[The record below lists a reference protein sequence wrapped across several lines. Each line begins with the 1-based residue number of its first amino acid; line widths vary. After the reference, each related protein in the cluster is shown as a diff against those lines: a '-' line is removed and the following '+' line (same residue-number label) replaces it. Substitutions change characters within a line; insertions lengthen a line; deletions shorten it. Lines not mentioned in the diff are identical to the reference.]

1 VMINSATVLTP
12 DVMATNG
19 VVHII
24 DAVLLPSTFA
34 FPTITG
40 YVSALDS
47 MSNLGAALGLAGLVS
62 TFDGAGEFTVFA
74 PVNEAFAALG
84 PIFNALQLEVN
95 RENLTQVLS
104 FHVVPSSVTTA
115 DVPAGGTAS
124 IADGA
129 IQVTLTPSAMVNG
142 VAISTADV
150 VASNGYIHI
159 IDSVLLPPG
168 FAENFPDKNIVE
180 TVVGTS
186 SLSTLR
192 DAVVAAGLAGAL
204 AGENLTVF
212 APTNSAFSALGTEI
226 LELLLLPANLN
237 VLSSILQYHVASSR
251 VLSTELGTEV
261 MTLNGTLMVSA
272 INVSEVDF
280 ACAGNSIVHIINN
293 VLIPS
298 WFSAEL
304 LVNTSVSTT
313 TSHAATPVTDAAM
326 SLGAP
331 SGLAAL
337 SFALWSLFY

>member
-24 DAVLLPSTFA
+24 DSVLLPSTFA

-40 YVSALDS
+40 YVSALGS

-84 PIFNALQLEVN
+84 PIFNALRLEVN

-104 FHVVPSSVTTA
+104 FHVVPSMVTTA
-115 DVPAGGTAS
+115 DIPAGGTAS
-124 IADGA
+124 VADGA
-129 IQVTLTPSAMVNG
+129 LQVTLTPSPMVNG
-142 VAISTADV
+142 AAISTADV
-150 VASNGYIHI
+150 VASNGHIHI

-180 TVVGTS
+180 TVVGTP

-212 APTNSAFSALGTEI
+212 APTNDAFSSLGAET
-226 LELLLLPANLN
+226 LELLLLPANLH
-237 VLSSILQYHVASSR
+237 VLAGILQYHVASDR
-251 VLSTELGTEV
+251 VLSTELGAEV
-261 MTLNGTLMVSA
+261 MTLNGTLMVST
-272 INVSEVDF
+272 INVSEVDY
-280 ACAGNSIVHIINN
+280 ACAGNSLVHIINN

-298 WFSAEL
+298 WFSADL
-304 LVNTSVSTT
+304 LVNATT
-313 TSHAATPVTDAAM
+313 AETTMTPVTDAAV
-326 SLGAP
+326 SFTAP
-331 SGLAAL
+331 LGLAAAL
-337 SFALWSLFY
+337 LLALWSAFQ

>member
-24 DAVLLPSTFA
+24 DSVLLPSTFA
-34 FPTITG
+34 FPTFTG

-62 TFDGAGEFTVFA
+62 TCNGTGEFTVSA

-84 PIFNALQLEVN
+84 PIFNALRLEVN

-104 FHVVPSSVTTA
+104 FHVVPSMVTTA
-115 DVPAGGTAS
+115 DIPAGGTAS
-124 IADGA
+124 VADGA
-129 IQVTLTPSAMVNG
+129 LQVTLTPSPMVNG
-142 VAISTADV
+142 AAISTADV
-150 VASNGYIHI
+150 VASNDYIHI

-192 DAVVAAGLAGAL
+192 DAVVAADLAGAL
-204 AGENLTVF
+204 AGESLTVF
-212 APTNSAFSALGTEI
+212 APTNDAFSSLCAATLD
-226 LELLLLPANLN
+226 LLLLPANLH
-237 VLSSILQYHVASSR
+237 VLAGILQYHVAGAR
-251 VLSTELGTEV
+251 VLSAELGAEV
-261 MTLNGTLMVSA
+261 MTLNGALMVSA
-272 INVSEVDF
+272 INVSEVDY

-298 WFSAEL
+298 WFSADL
-304 LVNTSVSTT
+304 LVN
-313 TSHAATPVTDAAM
+313 APVTDAAV
-326 SLGAP
+326 SFPAP
-331 SGLAAL
+331 LGLAIAL
-337 SFALWSLFY
+337 LFALRSAFQ